1 MPFAQRKNILANYFK
16 RIHQL
21 VWDNVLVRKFA
32 KNYPGAYQF
41 VRNRFDLHVFTGF
54 PLTILIILFF
64 INILTFSTIAENV
77 IDAEAIVVIDQE
89 VTNFLFKARNNTIG
103 QIFYLISYLG
113 SQKGSIIIGA
123 IVSVILLKQGRKTY
137 FVALWLVLLGVGL
150 SVRYG
155 KLIFHRVR
163 PANVGFYEET
173 NFSFPS
179 GHSTTAM
186 VLFGMIA
193 YFLIRNSRH
202 RKQRIL
208 YLLLGLSIILLV
220 GFSRIYLGVHFLSD
234 VLGGYLLGAT
244 WMIMGIT
251 VIEWLSYQKEL
262 KNIPQ

>member
-1 MPFAQRKNILANYFK
+1 MNLSET
-16 RIHQL
+16 
-21 VWDNVLVRKFA
+21 VLPCMFS
-32 KNYPGAYQF
+32 PGF
-41 VRNRFDLHVFTGF
+41 RC
-54 PLTILIILFF
+54 LFF
-64 INILTFSTIAENV
+64 INVLTFSQIAENV
-77 IDAEAIVVIDQE
+77 IDSEAIVTIDQE
-89 VTNFLFKARNNTIG
+89 VTHFLFKARNQVVG

-123 IVSVILLKQGRKTY
+123 IVSVFLLRQGRKTY

-155 KLIFHRVR
+155 KLIFHRAR
-163 PANVGFYEET
+163 PVDVGFYEET

-186 VLFGMIA
+186 VLFGMIT
-193 YFLIRNSRH
+193 YFLMRNSRS
-202 RKQRIL
+202 KQQRII
-208 YLLLGLSIILLV
+208 YLLSGLLIIMLV

-251 VIEWLSYQKEL
+251 VIEWLSYKKEL
-262 KNIPQ
+262 RNIPQ

>member
-1 MPFAQRKNILANYFK
+1 MPFAQSKNILANYFK
-16 RIHQL
+16 RIHQQ
-21 VWDNVLVRKFA
+21 VWDNALVRKFA
-32 KNYPGAYQF
+32 KNYPKTYQF
-41 VRNRFDLHVFTGF
+41 ISDRFALHVFIGF
-54 PLTILIILFF
+54 PLTILLILFV
-64 INILTFSTIAENV
+64 INILTFSEIAENV
-77 IDAEAIVVIDQE
+77 IDSEAIVVIDQE
-89 VTNFLFKARNNTIG
+89 VTHFLFKARNQMVG

-123 IVSVILLKQGRKTY
+123 IVSVVLLKQGRKTY

-155 KLIFHRVR
+155 KNIFHRIR
-163 PANVGFYEET
+163 PADVGFYEET

-193 YFLIRNSRH
+193 YFLIRNSHH

-208 YLLLGLSIILLV
+208 YLLLGLFIILLV

>member
-1 MPFAQRKNILANYFK
+1 
-16 RIHQL
+16 
-21 VWDNVLVRKFA
+21 
-32 KNYPGAYQF
+32 
-41 VRNRFDLHVFTGF
+41 
-54 PLTILIILFF
+54 
-64 INILTFSTIAENV
+64 
-77 IDAEAIVVIDQE
+77 
-89 VTNFLFKARNNTIG
+89 
-103 QIFYLISYLG
+103 
-113 SQKGSIIIGA
+113 
-123 IVSVILLKQGRKTY
+123 
-137 FVALWLVLLGVGL
+137 VALWLVLLGVGL

>member
-1 MPFAQRKNILANYFK
+1 LENAVVKRLEANFP
-16 RIHQL
+16 QT
-21 VWDNVLVRKFA
+21 
-32 KNYPGAYQF
+32 YQF
-41 VRNRFDLHVFTGF
+41 IRNRFALNVFTGF
-54 PLTILIILFF
+54 PLTILVLLFI
-64 INILTFSTIAENV
+64 INIFTFSEIAENV
-77 IDAEAIVVIDQE
+77 IDSEAIVAIDQE
-89 VTNFLFKARNNTIG
+89 VTHFLFTARNQMVG

-163 PANVGFYEET
+163 PADVGFYEET

-186 VLFGMIA
+186 VLFGMIS
-193 YFLIRNSRH
+193 YFLIRNSTSR
-202 RKQRIL
+202 RQRIL
-208 YLLLGLSIILLV
+208 FLLLGLTIILLV

-244 WMIMGIT
+244 WLILGIT
-251 VIEWLSYQKEL
+251 VIEWLSYKKEL